1 MKLVVNKDVL
11 LDGLQ
16 KVQSIVATRSTL
28 PVLYNVF
35 LKAEKDRL
43 WLTATDLEVTVRT
56 SLEAKVARTGGTTVP
71 ARRFFSICRE
81 LPANEIEIDVD
92 DKDVAS
98 VRAGAA
104 FYKIIGIAEDEF
116 PPLPKFQGNRSY
128 SIDQKLFKTMLAS
141 THYAA
146 STDTSRPALSG
157 VLASFKGGKLN
168 MVATDGRR
176 MALWEQ
182 ELATTKETEGDYIIP
197 AKTVGELLRSLG
209 EEGDLRIQ
217 VAETQIAFEFG
228 QMLVMSKLIDA
239 AYPNFRQVIP
249 TEQGERVSLEREML
263 LHAVRRVALLLSDKS
278 NSVTLTFGK
287 DSLEVS
293 ASAADVGEATEK
305 VSMKHRGKE
314 MSIAF
319 NPDFLMDPL
328 KTLDSDEVS
337 LELSNELSPAVLRSD
352 KPFLYVIMPMRVK

>member
-16 KVQSIVATRSTL
+16 KVQSIVSTRSTL
-28 PVLYNVF
+28 PILYNVF
-35 LKAEKDRL
+35 LKAEQDRV

-56 SLEAKVARTGGTTVP
+56 SLEAKIARTGGTTLP
-71 ARRFFSICRE
+71 AKRFFSICRE

-92 DKDVAS
+92 DKDIAS
-98 VRAGAA
+98 VLAGAS
-104 FYKIIGIAEDEF
+104 FYKIIGISEDEF
-116 PPLPKFQGNRSY
+116 PPLPTFHGNRSY
-128 SIDQKLFKTMLAS
+128 SLEQKDLKTMLAA

-146 STDTSRPALSG
+146 SADVSRPALSG

-176 MALWEQ
+176 MAMWEH

-209 EEGDLRIQ
+209 EEGEVRIQ
-217 VAETQIAFEFG
+217 VAETQVAFDFG
-228 QMLVMSKLIDA
+228 HILVMSKLIDA

-249 TEQGERVSLEREML
+249 NDQGERISLEREML
-263 LHAVRRVALLLSDKS
+263 LNAVRRVALLLSDKS
-278 NSVTLTFGK
+278 NSITLSFTK
-287 DSLEVS
+287 DTLEVS

-305 VSMKHRGKE
+305 MAVKYRGKD
-314 MSIAF
+314 MAIAF

-328 KTLDSDEVS
+328 RTLGSDEVS
-337 LELSNELSPAVLRSD
+337 LELTNELSPAVLRSD

>member
-16 KVQSIVATRSTL
+16 KVQAIVSTRSTL
-28 PVLYNVF
+28 PVLYNVY

-56 SLEAKVARTGGTTVP
+56 SLEAKIARTGGTTLP

-92 DKDVAS
+92 DKDTAS
-98 VRAGAA
+98 VRAGAS
-104 FYKIIGIAEDEF
+104 FFKIIGISEDEF

-128 SIDQKLFKTMLAS
+128 TIDQKTFKNMLAS

-157 VLASFKGGKLN
+157 VLASFKAGKLS

-176 MALWEQ
+176 MAMWEH
-182 ELATTKETEGDYIIP
+182 ELVTSKETEGDYIIP
-197 AKTVGELLRSLG
+197 AKTVGELMRSLG
-209 EEGDLRIQ
+209 EEGELRIQ

-228 QMLVMSKLIDA
+228 PMLVMSKLIDA

-249 TEQGERVSLEREML
+249 ADTGERITMERDL
-263 LHAVRRVALLLSDKS
+263 LLNAVRRVALLLSDKS
-278 NSVTLTFGK
+278 NSVTLNFSK
-287 DSLEVS
+287 DTLEVS
-293 ASAADVGEATEK
+293 ASAADVGEASEK
-305 VSMKHRGKE
+305 VAVKYRGKE
-314 MSIAF
+314 MAIAF
-319 NPDFLMDPL
+319 NPEFIMDPL
-328 KTLDSDEVS
+328 KTLATDEVA
-337 LELSNELSPAVLRSD
+337 LEVSNELSPAVMRCD